1 MVKDDNNKKKDNKS
15 DADLKKQLELA
26 QKKIEEHAN
35 DLKRLQAEFENHIKR
50 TDKEK
55 QQFSELANA
64 DLIKKLLPVVD
75 EFEHAL
81 KQINDKGV
89 EMIFNNLMKV
99 LHDAGLKEIEAEGLA
114 DPFKH
119 EVLQQR
125 DSDEKE
131 GTILQVVQKGYE
143 FKGRVLRPAR
153 VIIAKA
159 KSKEEHDDKGVG
171 GN

>member
-114 DPFKH
+114 DPF
-119 EVLQQR
+119 
-125 DSDEKE
+125 
-131 GTILQVVQKGYE
+131 
-143 FKGRVLRPAR
+143 
-153 VIIAKA
+153 
-159 KSKEEHDDKGVG
+159 
-171 GN
+171 